1 MIISQLSNRI
11 HQKDANIVLF
21 VFSLTFITFNSFFKY
36 VHFTIFVSIFN

>member
-21 VFSLTFITFNSFFKY
+21 VFSLTFITFISFLTS
-36 VHFTIFVSIFN
+36 VHFYYICVDF